1 MSGDSFF
8 VVGIGASAGGLRALE
23 EFFNNMPVDSGAAFI
38 VIQHLSPDF
47 KSLMKELLSRRT
59 RMEVHRVEEGMAIA
73 PNNVYLIPPG
83 KNLRIIDGVLR
94 LSEQESRKVHGVIS
108 FPINIFFN
116 SLAESYGE
124 QTVGMVLSGTGSDG
138 TQGLQ
143 TIKERGGIVLVQDPA
158 TAEFDGMPRS
168 AIAMEIVDRVLPPAE
183 LAQLLYEYLNSP
195 LDSEF
200 DRAQSPVP
208 RRASRRLASP
218 KDGLGEC
225 PAKAGL
231 AGDRWSL
238 LIDSRKIKRVTEIL
252 VEHEQLDFTQYKK
265 TTVSR
270 RIYRRCLITRC
281 TNVDEY
287 IELLETS
294 EKERNILSNELLINV
309 TRFFRDPDAW
319 SYLESA
325 VIAPLIEKTKAG
337 EELRF
342 WITACST
349 GEEAYSLGILID
361 ETIAKFNKK
370 LKILIFATDVDTHA
384 LEKAAL
390 GSYAETISND
400 LTPSRL
406 EKYFVENDGKYQVTR
421 QLREMM
427 IFAPHNLTKDAGFTR
442 MHLVTCRNML
452 IYLEPEL
459 QQQVIRNIHFSLQPK
474 GILFLG
480 EAENLGDLEEEFTP
494 VNKKWKIYQKRRDV
508 RLPLLVKNLSNRGR
522 TSLRLSTISTEAKSS
537 YEPMLEE
544 TLKTILGDRQALCLI
559 INREHELLHVY
570 GNSEGIL
577 TVPQGKL
584 SREVINMVVPPLK
597 LPLNTALHRAKKE
610 SKPVLYTG
618 IKLNPKQSDSR
629 HVSLKVTYR
638 ESNKLAGDF
647 LVVNIETDSKPPVAN
662 TDTPFKPDTE
672 ASQRIAQLKF
682 ELDRT
687 RENLQAVIEELEA
700 TNEEQQ
706 STNEELIASNE
717 ELQSTNE
724 ELHSVNEELHTV
736 NTEYQS
742 KIQQLVELNNDV
754 DNLLQSTDIGVVFL
768 DMQLKIRKFTSA
780 ATQAISLVESDVG
793 RPLSH
798 LAHNMDVEDLIGLLT
813 EAIAQE
819 KAIEREVTL
828 QNTGSSLLMRINPYR
843 TENDVLDG
851 IVLTFVDISDITEVQ
866 EQLQLSYRNLQQEIK
881 AKQKISQSLQESE
894 ERFRSLVETS
904 SDWVWEVDPNTIYTY
919 VSPKVKELLG
929 YEPEEI
935 LGKTPFDLMPET
947 EAVKIRAEFDQ
958 ITQKHQPFESLV
970 NVNQHRDG
978 HQIIIETNGVPILDR
993 DNNWCGYRGINRDV
1007 TERQKHLALIQKNLA
1022 LLQTIINATPD
1033 IIFVKD
1039 TEGRYQWANQALADL
1054 FSRTV
1059 ADIIG
1064 KRDREL
1070 FPESVSSKI
1079 EADDRQII
1087 ELKASSTYEE
1097 TIVVD
1102 GESISYLTTKTV
1114 YFDDSNNVLGIVGI
1128 ARDIN
1133 NFKETEAV
1141 LHQANLELEQR
1152 VDART
1157 AELAKAKEAAEAANK
1172 AKSVF
1177 IANMSHELRT
1187 PLNSILGFAQI
1198 LLQQSDL
1205 AEETHNQVATIYQ
1218 SGKHLLTL
1226 INDILHLAKIEAG
1239 KLELHRENFN
1249 LLSFIDSLLAIIR
1262 VSAES
1267 KQLYLHYQAMSDLPA
1282 VVRGDETRL
1291 RQILLNLL
1299 SNAVK
1304 FTQTGG
1310 VTLKIGYVEDFTAES
1325 QASIKSRSKRQ
1336 IRFQI
1341 EDTGT
1346 GIESTKL
1353 AEIFLPFHQSFN
1365 PDVQSDG
1372 TGLGL
1377 TISQNII
1384 KEMGS
1389 SIEVTSTPGKGSTF
1403 WFDLTLPEV
1412 ESQLLEEETKFDD
1425 NFPSDYRGLA
1435 PSILLVDDNHSS
1447 RSVLVSLFTTFNFPL
1462 WSANSGELGVE
1473 LALQH
1478 HPDVIIFD
1486 YVLPGIDGA
1495 QMLEQIDRQWKLTD
1509 TLTICVSGF
1518 DLDRA
1523 ADNPASAVDTIGDAF
1538 LHKPVDLTELL
1549 NLLEAHLEIEWI
1561 YPPQS
1566 DVAPRP
1572 TNPASDLNSIAIP
1585 PIDRLN
1591 LFVTLIKQGNIW
1603 ELQQLAK
1610 QLQTQPEYEPFADRI
1625 IELAQRFQ
1633 IKKLRHFIQQAI
1645 GLQ

>member
-1 MSGDSFF
+1 MNEDSFI

-23 EFFNNMPVDSGAAFI
+23 EFFNHMPVDSGAAFI

-59 RMEVHRVEEGMAIA
+59 RMEVHRVEEGMTIA

-83 KNLRIIDGVLR
+83 KNLRIVDGVLR

-124 QTVGMVLSGTGSDG
+124 QAVGIVLSGTGSDG

-143 TIKERGGIVLVQDPA
+143 AIKERGGVVLVQDPA
-158 TAEFDGMPRS
+158 TAEFDGMPQS
-168 AIAMEIVDRVLPPAE
+168 AIASEIVDRVLPPAE
-183 LAQLLYEYLNSP
+183 LAQLLYEYSNSP
-195 LDSEF
+195 VDS
-200 DRAQSPVP
+200 
-208 RRASRRLASP
+208 
-218 KDGLGEC
+218 GLE
-225 PAKAGL
+225 
-231 AGDRWSL
+231 RTQSL
-238 LIDSRKIKRVTEIL
+238 LIDSRKIKRITEIL

-270 RIYRRCLITRC
+270 RIHRRCLIMC
-281 TNVDEY
+281 CADIDEY
-287 IELLETS
+287 IELLKNS
-294 EKERNILSNELLINV
+294 EAERNILSNELLINV
-309 TRFFRDPDAW
+309 TRFFRDPSAW

-325 VIAPLIEKTKAG
+325 VIAPLIQKTKEG

-361 ETIAKFNKK
+361 ETMAKFNKK
-370 LKILIFATDVDTHA
+370 LRIKIFATDVDTQA
-384 LEKAAL
+384 LEKAAS
-390 GSYAETISND
+390 GSYAETISID
-400 LTPSRL
+400 LIPSRL
-406 EKYFVENDGKYQVTR
+406 EKYFVERDGKYQVKR

-480 EAENLGDLEEEFTP
+480 EAENLGDLEQEFIP
-494 VNKKWKIYQKRRDV
+494 INQKWKIYQKRRDV
-508 RLPLLVKNLSNRGR
+508 RLPLAVKNLSNRGR
-522 TSLRLSTISTEAKSS
+522 TSLRLSTVPTTVKSG

-544 TLKTILGDRQALCLI
+544 TLKTILSDHQALCLI

-584 SREVINMVVPPLK
+584 SREIINMIVPPLK

-618 IKLNPKQSDSR
+618 IEINSKQPDSR
-629 HVSLKVTYR
+629 NVSLKVTYQ

-647 LVVNIETDSKPPVAN
+647 LVVNIETDSKPPVASMG
-662 TDTPFKPDTE
+662 TPFKPDTE
-672 ASQRIAQLKF
+672 ASQRIAQLEF
-682 ELDRT
+682 ELNQT

-736 NTEYQS
+736 NSEYQS
-742 KIQQLVELNNDV
+742 KIHQLTELNNDV

-768 DMQLKIRKFTSA
+768 DMELKIRKFTSA
-780 ATQAISLVESDVG
+780 ATHAISLVDSDIG

-798 LAHNMDVEDLIGLLT
+798 LSHNMDVVDLIDLLAET
-813 EAIAQE
+813 LAQE

-828 QNTGSSLLMRINPYR
+828 QNDGSSLLMRINPYR

-851 IVLTFVDISDITEVQ
+851 IVLTFIDISDITEVQ

-881 AKQKISQSLQESE
+881 AKQKISQSLRESE
-894 ERFRSLVETS
+894 ERFRSLIETS
-904 SDWVWEVDPNTIYTY
+904 SDWVWEVDSNIIYTY
-919 VSPKVKELLG
+919 VSPKIEELLG
-929 YEPEEI
+929 YEPKEI
-935 LGKTPFDLMPET
+935 IGKTPFDLMPET
-947 EAVKIRAEFDQ
+947 EADKIKTEFAQ
-958 ITQKHQPFESLV
+958 ITQEHQPFESLV
-970 NVNQHRDG
+970 NISRHRDG
-978 HQIIIETNGVPILDR
+978 HQIIIETNGVPIFDR
-993 DNNWCGYRGINRDV
+993 DHNWCGYRGISRDV
-1007 TERQKHLALIQKNLA
+1007 TEKQKHLALIQKNLA

-1033 IIFVKD
+1033 VIFVKD
-1039 TEGRYQWANQALADL
+1039 LEGRYQWANKALADV
-1054 FSRTV
+1054 FSLTV

-1064 KRDREL
+1064 KRDRDL
-1070 FPESVSSKI
+1070 FPESVYSKI
-1079 EADDRQII
+1079 EADDQQII
-1087 ELKASSTYEE
+1087 EAKTSSTYEE
-1097 TIVVD
+1097 TILIN
-1102 GESISYLTTKTV
+1102 EEPTSYLTTKTV
-1114 YFDDSNNVLGIVGI
+1114 YFEEENNVLGIVGI

-1133 NFKETEAV
+1133 NYKQTEAI
-1141 LHQANLELEQR
+1141 LHQANLKLEQR

-1157 AELAKAKEAAEAANK
+1157 AELAKAKEAAEAANH

-1198 LLQQSDL
+1198 LLQSDL
-1205 AEETHNQVATIYQ
+1205 AEETYSQVSTIYQ

-1239 KLELHRENFN
+1239 KLELNQENFN
-1249 LLSFIDSLLAIIR
+1249 LRSFIDSVLSIIR

-1267 KQLYLHYQAMSDLPA
+1267 KQLYLHYEPMSDLPA
-1282 VVRGDETRL
+1282 MVKGDETRL

-1299 SNAVK
+1299 GNAVK

-1310 VTLKIGYVEDFTAES
+1310 ITLKIGYVEGFSAES
-1325 QASIKSRSKRQ
+1325 QANIKSRSKEGQ

-1346 GIESTKL
+1346 GIESAKL

-1365 PDVQSDG
+1365 SDIRSDG

-1389 SIEVTSTPGKGSTF
+1389 SIKVASTSGKGSTF

-1412 ESQLLEEETKFDD
+1412 KDQSLEDKTKFND
-1425 NFPSDYRGLA
+1425 NFPSDYRGSV
-1435 PSILLVDDNHSS
+1435 PSILLVDDNHDS
-1447 RSVLVSLFTTFNFPL
+1447 RSVLISLFTAFNFPL

-1486 YVLPGIDGA
+1486 YALPGINGA
-1495 QMLEQIDRQWKLTD
+1495 QMLEQIDQQWKLTN
-1509 TLTICVSGF
+1509 TLTICISGF
-1518 DLDRA
+1518 DLDQA
-1523 ADNPASAVDTIGDAF
+1523 AEDPTNEIDSIGDAF
-1538 LHKPVDLTELL
+1538 LHKPIDLTELL
-1549 NLLEAHLEIEWI
+1549 SLLEAHLNLEWI
-1561 YPPQS
+1561 YDPQPNF
-1566 DVAPRP
+1566 ALPRF
-1572 TNPASDLNSIAIP
+1572 NNSAIDLHSITIP
-1585 PIDRLN
+1585 PVDRLN
-1591 LFVTLIKQGNIW
+1591 LFLSLIKQGNIW
-1603 ELQQLAK
+1603 ELQHSAK
-1610 QLQTQPEYEPFADRI
+1610 QLGIQPEYEPFANHI
-1625 IELAQRFQ
+1625 IELTQRFQ
-1633 IKKLRHFIQQAI
+1633 VKQLRHFIQQAI